1 MVVIV
6 VKDDSKQ
13 WLQCWHYVK
22 TLTAKNFCKWNPSQC
37 SYVGCWVQSNNPFC
51 SIIPRSL
58 PQLVWIVKLKS
69 IEQETKNA
77 KFNEARPIHSAMF
90 QQQAREMQQLVNWI
104 QIEEN

>member
-1 MVVIV
+1 M
-6 VKDDSKQ
+6 SKHWQ
-13 WLQCWHYVK
+13 LK
-22 TLTAKNFCKWNPSQC
+22 TFCKWNPSQC
-37 SYVGCWVQSNNPFC
+37 SYVGCWLQSNNPFC